1 MYDDNADACFNVS
14 LVLRDKAQLQL
25 LNSKLAKIA
34 TIPCSVQ
41 YEENNDFTTREYR
54 EVGFKPFS
62 QSPQI
67 NSEQGMPPLIL
78 NFSMIRNSSYRETIS
93 NSLQ

>member
-1 MYDDNADACFNVS
+1 VYDDNADACFNVS

-41 YEENNDFTTREYR
+41 YEENNDFTTRE
-54 EVGFKPFS
+54 
-62 QSPQI
+62 
-67 NSEQGMPPLIL
+67 
-78 NFSMIRNSSYRETIS
+78 
-93 NSLQ
+93 